1 MIDCDWVQE
10 HGARPCVDLRYLAST
25 HSADIEMPAQNRIAF
40 NDTTGELVS
49 GHDAGLTL
57 SGKGAG
63 GDQEIEARLS
73 SGVLGQRH
81 G

>member
-1 MIDCDWVQE
+1 
-10 HGARPCVDLRYLAST
+10 
-25 HSADIEMPAQNRIAF
+25 MPAQNRIAF